1 MLVLQNFMRSAG
13 EKILLLFKTVSETKT
28 TRLSKVAP
36 SSSSKLYRHVFEYN
50 LYNMFGD
57 NVGHT
62 L

>member
-1 MLVLQNFMRSAG
+1 MRSAG